1 LALYYRLLKYFL
13 TYTIMKNQ
21 QKIQLMTLTLI
32 VLVGVLGYMWYNPKV
47 VEVPVEVVPVPP
59 RPMETRHP
67 PAREPEFRGPPI
79 KQYKP
84 GYMQQMGIIT
94 GSDGETLPLYG
105 KEVRGRRDRYHY
117 YTTTGG
123 ENLYPVSI
131 SHNARDCMED
141 IGCEE
146 LYGNE
151 TVTVLGKTGSF
162 TVNMYRTDD
171 FF

>member
-1 LALYYRLLKYFL
+1 MKNKAKNQLLWSTVVVLALILS
-13 TYTIMKNQ
+13 
-21 QKIQLMTLTLI
+21 
-32 VLVGVLGYMWYNPKV
+32 YMWFNPKV
-47 VEVPVEVVPVPP
+47 VEVPVEVPVMPVPP
-59 RPMETRHP
+59 RIEMERRQP
-67 PAREPEFRGPPI
+67 RREPEFRSAPI

-84 GYMQQMGIIT
+84 GFMQQMGILT
-94 GSDGETLPLYG
+94 GAGEETLPLYG

-123 ENLYPVSI
+123 ENLYPVPVT
-131 SHNARDCMED
+131 HNARDCMED

-146 LYGNE
+146 IYGNE
-151 TVTVLGKTGSF
+151 TVSVTGKTGSY

>member
-1 LALYYRLLKYFL
+1 
-13 TYTIMKNQ
+13 MKNK
-21 QKIQLMTLTLI
+21 QKTQLLLVTI
-32 VLVGVLGYMWYNPKV
+32 VVLVAAVGYMFYNPQV
-47 VEVPVEVVPVPP
+47 VEVPVEVAVPVPT
-59 RPMETRHP
+59 RPVPTRREP
-67 PAREPEFRGPPI
+67 VREPEFRGPPI

-84 GYMQQMGIIT
+84 GHMQQMGLIT
-94 GSDGETLPLYG
+94 NGDENLPLYG
-105 KEVRGRRDRYHY
+105 KEVRNRRDRYHY

-141 IGCEE
+141 IGCQE

-151 TVTVLGKTGSF
+151 TVTVLGHTGSF

>member
-1 LALYYRLLKYFL
+1 MKMKNKTKNQLLWSTVAVLGLVL
-13 TYTIMKNQ
+13 TY
-21 QKIQLMTLTLI
+21 
-32 VLVGVLGYMWYNPKV
+32 MWFNPKV
-47 VEVPVEVVPVPP
+47 VEVPVEVPVMPVPP
-59 RPMETRHP
+59 RIEVERRQPR
-67 PAREPEFRGPPI
+67 RSPEFRDAPI
-79 KQYKP
+79 RQYKP
-84 GYMQQMGIIT
+84 GHMQQMGVLV
-94 GSDGETLPLYG
+94 GDGETLPLYG

-123 ENLYPVSI
+123 ENLYPLPV

-151 TVTVLGKTGSF
+151 TVSVTGKTGSF
-162 TVNMYRTDD
+162 GVNMYRTDD

>member
-1 LALYYRLLKYFL
+1 
-13 TYTIMKNQ
+13 MKNRQ
-21 QKIQLMTLTLI
+21 RTQLLMVAIVVLI
-32 VLVGVLGYMWYNPKV
+32 AVVAYMFYNPQV
-47 VEVPVEVVPVPP
+47 VEVPVEVAVPVPV
-59 RPMETRHP
+59 RPVPTRR
-67 PAREPEFRGPPI
+67 AQVREPEFRGPPI

-84 GYMQQMGIIT
+84 GHMQQMGLIT
-94 GSDGETLPLYG
+94 NGEETLPLYG
-105 KEVRGRRDRYHY
+105 KEVRGRRDRYSY

-123 ENLYPVSI
+123 ENIYPVSV

-141 IGCEE
+141 IGCQE

-151 TVTVLGKTGSF
+151 TVTVTGKTGSF

>member
-1 LALYYRLLKYFL
+1 
-13 TYTIMKNQ
+13 MKNR
-21 QKIQLMTLTLI
+21 QKIQVMTLTLI

-59 RPMETRHP
+59 RPVETRRP
-67 PAREPEFRGPPI
+67 PVREPEFRGPPI

-94 GSDGETLPLYG
+94 SGEGETLPLYG

-123 ENLYPVSI
+123 ENLYPVSV

>member
-1 LALYYRLLKYFL
+1 MKIKNKAKNQILMSAVVVLAL
-13 TYTIMKNQ
+13 
-21 QKIQLMTLTLI
+21 
-32 VLVGVLGYMWYNPKV
+32 VLSYMWFNPKV
-47 VEVPVEVVPVPP
+47 VEVPVEVPVMPVPP
-59 RPMETRHP
+59 RIELEQRDPR
-67 PAREPEFRGPPI
+67 REPEFRGAPI

-84 GYMQQMGIIT
+84 GYMQQMGVIT
-94 GSDGETLPLYG
+94 GNGETLPLYG

-123 ENLYPVSI
+123 ENLYSVPI

-151 TVTVLGKTGSF
+151 TVSVTGKTGSY
-162 TVNMYRTDD
+162 TVNLYRTDD

>member
-1 LALYYRLLKYFL
+1 
-13 TYTIMKNQ
+13 MKNR
-21 QKIQLMTLTLI
+21 QKIQLMTLTLVI
-32 VLVGVLGYMWYNPKV
+32 LVGILGYMFYNPKV
-47 VEVPVEVVPVPP
+47 VEIPVEVAVPVQTRRPP
-59 RPMETRHP
+59 V
-67 PAREPEFRGPPI
+67 REPEFRGPPI

-84 GYMQQMGIIT
+84 GHMQQMGILM
-94 GSDGETLPLYG
+94 GPDGETLPLYG

-123 ENLYPVSI
+123 DYLYPVSV

-141 IGCEE
+141 IGCQE

-162 TVNMYRTDD
+162 EVNMYRTDD

>member
-1 LALYYRLLKYFL
+1 
-13 TYTIMKNQ
+13 MKNR
-21 QKIQLMTLTLI
+21 QKIQLMTLTLVI
-32 VLVGVLGYMWYNPKV
+32 LVGILGYMFYNPKV
-47 VEVPVEVVPVPP
+47 VEIPVEVAVPVQTRPVQTRRPP
-59 RPMETRHP
+59 V
-67 PAREPEFRGPPI
+67 REPEFRGPPI

-84 GYMQQMGIIT
+84 GHMQQMGILM
-94 GSDGETLPLYG
+94 GPDGETLPLYG

-123 ENLYPVSI
+123 DNLYPVSV

-141 IGCEE
+141 IGCQE

-162 TVNMYRTDD
+162 EVNMYRTDD

>member
-1 LALYYRLLKYFL
+1 MKIKNKAKNQLLWSVIIVLAL
-13 TYTIMKNQ
+13 
-21 QKIQLMTLTLI
+21 
-32 VLVGVLGYMWYNPKV
+32 VLGYMYYNPQV
-47 VEVPVEVVPVPP
+47 VEVPVEVPVMPVPP
-59 RPMETRHP
+59 RIEMERREP
-67 PAREPEFRGPPI
+67 RREPEFRSAPI

-84 GYMQQMGIIT
+84 GFMQQMGILT
-94 GSDGETLPLYG
+94 GAGEETLPLYG

-123 ENLYPVSI
+123 ENLYPVPVT
-131 SHNARDCMED
+131 HNARDCMED

-146 LYGNE
+146 IYGNE
-151 TVTVLGKTGSF
+151 TVSVTGKTGSY

>member
-1 LALYYRLLKYFL
+1 MKIKNKTKNQLLWSAVVVLAL
-13 TYTIMKNQ
+13 
-21 QKIQLMTLTLI
+21 
-32 VLVGVLGYMWYNPKV
+32 VLSYMWFNPKV
-47 VEVPVEVVPVPP
+47 VEVPVEVPVMPVPP
-59 RPMETRHP
+59 RIELEQRDPR
-67 PAREPEFRGPPI
+67 REPEFRGAPI

-84 GYMQQMGIIT
+84 GYMQQMGVIT
-94 GSDGETLPLYG
+94 GNGETLPLYG

-123 ENLYPVSI
+123 EYLYSLPI

-151 TVTVLGKTGSF
+151 TVSVTGKTGSYA
-162 TVNMYRTDD
+162 VNLYRTDD

>member
-1 LALYYRLLKYFL
+1 MKIKNKAKNQILMSAVVVLAL
-13 TYTIMKNQ
+13 
-21 QKIQLMTLTLI
+21 
-32 VLVGVLGYMWYNPKV
+32 VLSYMWFNPKV
-47 VEVPVEVVPVPP
+47 VEVPVEVPVMPVPP
-59 RPMETRHP
+59 RIELERREPR
-67 PAREPEFRGPPI
+67 REPEFRGAPI

-94 GSDGETLPLYG
+94 GNGETLPLYG
-105 KEVRGRRDRYHY
+105 KEVSGRRDRYHY

-123 ENLYPVSI
+123 ENLYSVPI

-151 TVTVLGKTGSF
+151 TVSVTGKTGSYA
-162 TVNMYRTDD
+162 VNLYRTDD

>member
-1 LALYYRLLKYFL
+1 MVKFFL
-13 TYTIMKNQ
+13 TYKYMKNR
-21 QKIQLMTLTLI
+21 QKIQLMTLTLVI
-32 VLVGVLGYMWYNPKV
+32 LVGILGYNLYNPKV
-47 VEVPVEVVPVPP
+47 VEIPVEVAVPVHTRPVQTRRPP
-59 RPMETRHP
+59 V
-67 PAREPEFRGPPI
+67 REPEFRGPPI

-84 GYMQQMGIIT
+84 GHMQQMGILM
-94 GSDGETLPLYG
+94 GPDGETLPLYG
-105 KEVRGRRDRYHY
+105 KEVRGRRDRYNY

-123 ENLYPVSI
+123 ENLYPVSV

-141 IGCEE
+141 IGCQE

>member
-1 LALYYRLLKYFL
+1 
-13 TYTIMKNQ
+13 MKNKAKNQ
-21 QKIQLMTLTLI
+21 ILLSVVAILGLI
-32 VLVGVLGYMWYNPKV
+32 LSYMWFNPKIV
-47 VEVPVEVVPVPP
+47 KVPVEVPVMPVPP
-59 RPMETRHP
+59 RPVQRRERR
-67 PAREPEFRGPPI
+67 REPEFREAPI

-84 GYMQQMGIIT
+84 GYMQQMGVLV
-94 GSDGETLPLYG
+94 GANEQTLPLYG
-105 KEVRGRRDRYHY
+105 KEVTGRRDRYHY

-123 ENLYPVSI
+123 ENLYPLPV

-151 TVTVLGKTGSF
+151 TVSVLGKTGSY

>member
-1 LALYYRLLKYFL
+1 MKIKNKNKTQILWSVIIVLAL
-13 TYTIMKNQ
+13 
-21 QKIQLMTLTLI
+21 
-32 VLVGVLGYMWYNPKV
+32 VLGYMYYNPQV
-47 VEVPVEVVPVPP
+47 VEVPVEVPVMPVPP
-59 RPMETRHP
+59 RIEMERREP
-67 PAREPEFRGPPI
+67 RREPEFRSAPI

-84 GYMQQMGIIT
+84 GFMQQMGILT
-94 GSDGETLPLYG
+94 GAGEETLPLYG

-123 ENLYPVSI
+123 ENLYPVPVT
-131 SHNARDCMED
+131 HNARDCMED

-146 LYGNE
+146 IYGNE
-151 TVTVLGKTGSF
+151 TVSVTGKTGSY

>member
-1 LALYYRLLKYFL
+1 
-13 TYTIMKNQ
+13 MKNR
-21 QKIQLMTLTLI
+21 QKIQLMTLTLVI
-32 VLVGVLGYMWYNPKV
+32 LVGILGYMFYNPKV
-47 VEVPVEVVPVPP
+47 VEIPVEVAVPVQTRRPP
-59 RPMETRHP
+59 V
-67 PAREPEFRGPPI
+67 REPEFRGPPI

-84 GYMQQMGIIT
+84 GHMQQMGILM
-94 GSDGETLPLYG
+94 GPDGETLPLYG

-123 ENLYPVSI
+123 DNLYPVSV

-141 IGCEE
+141 IGCQE

-162 TVNMYRTDD
+162 EVNMYRTDD

>member
-1 LALYYRLLKYFL
+1 MLAKLLECKVSKYFPDQ
-13 TYTIMKNQ
+13 TN
-21 QKIQLMTLTLI
+21 
-32 VLVGVLGYMWYNPKV
+32 
-47 VEVPVEVVPVPP
+47 
-59 RPMETRHP
+59 HH
-67 PAREPEFRGPPI
+67 
-79 KQYKP
+79 
-84 GYMQQMGIIT
+84 
-94 GSDGETLPLYG
+94 
-105 KEVRGRRDRYHY
+105 RYHY